1 MDARLDNKVI
11 YVSTT
16 ETFSS
21 EGLKKDKINFVLFIV
36 YAYLISEREGQN

>member
-21 EGLKKDKINFVLFIV
+21 EGLKKDKINYVQIEFYSLQVF
-36 YAYLISEREGQN
+36 N